1 MRSEKGHPLAK
12 YHIAINFESDYELET
27 HQLQDLFDNIVLQI
41 QEPQTWKGE
50 NEDYTTTNITIELGG
65 N

>member
-1 MRSEKGHPLAK
+1 MAK
-12 YHIAINFESDYELET
+12 YQIAIEFESDYELET

-50 NEDYTTTNITIELGG
+50 KEDYETKNIKIELGD